1 MARPA
6 SAYTPLV
13 HASGSGE
20 GGRRRPPGLGRVL
33 RRLWRRLR
41 HAVRPPGLR
50 FVYDPAY
57 ERHIAGVPLDPLRA
71 DRILAFLASERLIRR
86 EEISLPRPAALKNVL
101 LVHAPEYLEALQ
113 RPETVT
119 GILGVPVDE
128 DEVERVLDLQRL
140 MAGGTI
146 QATRWVLAGASA
158 AVNLG
163 GGFHHAGRSRGSGF
177 CVFNDI
183 AIAIARLRE
192 RGYAEPVLVVDLDLH
207 DGNGTREIFAEDPTV
222 HTFSIHNEHWGST
235 EAVAST
241 SIALGPGVGDELYLG
256 TLLKALPPVFESVRP
271 GLIIYLAGCDV
282 AADDAIGNWTIG
294 ADGLFAR
301 DRFVVE
307 MARRADVPLV
317 VVLGGGYGDAA
328 WRYSARAFSWV
339 LSGATIEPPSN
350 EELTLLRFRQIKAT
364 LDPAHLTSLGTRG
377 SWDLTEDDLVGIF
390 PGMPHHTRFLDY
402 FSKVGVELL
411 LERFGVLQQLRSRG
425 FKTPTVHLEL
435 DHPLGQTVRIFGD
448 AERSELL
455 VEIRVRRSTREV
467 PGFEVLQLE
476 WMLLQNPRERFGESR
491 PALPGQLHPGLGMLQ
506 EFFGWLVVIAEALSL
521 DGVLFYPNHYH
532 VAALSRRLTRFL
544 DPKIEGLFRALA
556 SLLRGLPLDAASRA
570 VDEGRVMDASAGEP
584 VRWQG
589 SPMVLPTT
597 ERLRERTEGAPY
609 EAAVA
614 AACAR
619 LDLVLTSGA
628 PTRSAAS

>member
-1 MARPA
+1 
-6 SAYTPLV
+6 
-13 HASGSGE
+13 
-20 GGRRRPPGLGRVL
+20 VL

-207 DGNGTREIFAEDPTV
+207 DGNGTREIFAADPTV
-222 HTFSIHNEHWGST
+222 YTFSVHNAHWGDV

-241 SIALGPGVGDELYLG
+241 SIALGPDVHDELYLG
-256 TLLKALPPVFESVRP
+256 TLLKDLPPVVESVRP
-271 GLIIYLAGCDV
+271 GLVFYLAACDV
-282 AADDAIGNWTIG
+282 AEDDAIGNWKIT
-294 ADGLFAR
+294 AAGLLAR

-307 MARRADVPLV
+307 QARKVGARLV

-328 WRYSARAFSWV
+328 WRYQARFLAW
-339 LSGATIEPPSN
+339 LASGSLIEPPDN
-350 EELTLLRFRQIKAT
+350 EELTLLRFRQIKAS
-364 LDPAHLTSLGTRG
+364 LDPAHLTATG
-377 SWDLTEDDLVGIF
+377 SGGGWDLTEDDLVGIL
-390 PGMPHHTRFLDY
+390 PGVPRHTRFLEF

-411 LERFGVLQQLRSRG
+411 LERFGILQQIRARG
-425 FKTPTVHLEL
+425 FKTPFVHLEL
-435 DHPLGQTVRIFGD
+435 EHPLGQTLRIFGD
-448 AERSELL
+448 ADRRELL
-455 VEIRVRRSTREV
+455 VEIRVHRNARAV
-467 PGFEVLQLE
+467 PSFELLDVE
-476 WMLLQNPRERFGESR
+476 WLLLQNPRERFTAERS
-491 PALPGQLHPGLGMLQ
+491 ALPGQQHPGLGMLG
-506 EFFGWLVVIAEALSL
+506 EFFGWLVVVAETLSL
-521 DGVLFYPNHYH
+521 DGILFHPNHYH
-532 VAALSRRLTRFL
+532 VAEVSHRYARFL
-544 DPKIEGLFRALA
+544 DPEGEATLQAIEEALA
-556 SLLRGLPLDAASRA
+556 GVPLAKASRA
-570 VDEGRVMDASAGEP
+570 VEGGSLRNADTGEAFQW
-584 VRWQG
+584 RGWT
-589 SPMVLPTT
+589 MVLPAS
-597 ERLRERTEGAPY
+597 ERLRRLTEGEGYERAVRDARGGIRLALAPAQGRS
-609 EAAVA
+609 E
-614 AACAR
+614 R
-619 LDLVLTSGA
+619 GGA
-628 PTRSAAS
+628 GGEPGPEIAPPPGG